1 MAYMAIETKFLGPTD
16 HRGSRIKAFVRDA
29 YSDSNPQSVTIG
41 YRHDLNGDANHEA
54 AAQEL
59 LPKVCSSP
67 DTVRLY
73 KGATGRGY
81 VFVVVP
87 IERRLHDASI

>member
-1 MAYMAIETKFLGPTD
+1 MAYMAIETKFLGPTNY
-16 HRGSRIKAFVRDA
+16 RGSRIKAFARDT
-29 YSDSNPQSVTIG
+29 YSDSKPQSVTVG
-41 YRHDLNGDANHEA
+41 YRHELNADANHEA

-67 DTVRLY
+67 STVRLY
-73 KGATGRGY
+73 KGATMRGY

-87 IERRLHDASI
+87 IERGMDNASI